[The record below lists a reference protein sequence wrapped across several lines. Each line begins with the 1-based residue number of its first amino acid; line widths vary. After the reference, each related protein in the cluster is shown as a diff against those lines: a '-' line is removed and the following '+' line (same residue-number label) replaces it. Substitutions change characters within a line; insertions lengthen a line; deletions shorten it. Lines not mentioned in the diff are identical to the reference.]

1 MSAMIIYPESESA
14 SFVTYYQV
22 VRTGGCV
29 QSGGNPPAYCPSVR
43 DVSSSTLYRKLRSP
57 PSDNFCNVGTRL
69 EWPSFL
75 GSVTGYLHLGLC
87 LNSNRP
93 YVRRAIKIN
102 VSVRRTHFT
111 KSPVRNT
118 FLVVGAKNLSTRR
131 KTVKTFIY
139 LFKKDSVE
147 ALVNFVEY
155 FSISSVLGR
164 GVGRAGPADRA
175 GEKNAA
181 AAGSGK
187 NTAEECAGTRGD
199 PATSSYKTGASQKRK
214 KGPTE

>member
-1 MSAMIIYPESESA
+1 MDESRESVSAMIIYPETETESESA

-22 VRTGGCV
+22 VRSGGCV
-29 QSGGNPPAYCPSVR
+29 RSGGNPPAYCPSVR

-111 KSPVRNT
+111 KLPVRNT

-155 FSISSVLGR
+155 FSILSVLGR
-164 GVGRAGPADRA
+164 GRGRGWAY
-175 GEKNAA
+175 
-181 AAGSGK
+181 GS
-187 NTAEECAGTRGD
+187 D
-199 PATSSYKTGASQKRK
+199 
-214 KGPTE
+214 